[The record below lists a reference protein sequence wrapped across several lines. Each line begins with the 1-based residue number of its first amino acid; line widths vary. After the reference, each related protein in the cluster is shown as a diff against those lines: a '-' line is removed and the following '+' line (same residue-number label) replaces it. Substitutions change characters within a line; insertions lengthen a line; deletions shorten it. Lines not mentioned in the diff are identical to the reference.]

1 MQGGI
6 PILDAVGSDVMTEIR
21 DGDLVEVRDGAL
33 WRDGVKV
40 AAGEM
45 LEADEITARMDEAR
59 QNIGVELRGFAQNT
73 LEYVEKEAE
82 LTFEPLELP
91 DLKVE
96 DPGPARAGRRA
107 RTRLQ
112 ARPQDVASLHP

>member
-1 MQGGI
+1 
-6 PILDAVGSDVMTEIR
+6 
-21 DGDLVEVRDGAL
+21 
-33 WRDGVKV
+33 
-40 AAGEM
+40 M

-91 DLKVE
+91 DLKVKI
-96 DPGPARAGRRA
+96 RAGTRWSSCAATTTSTTSRRCVPTSA
-107 RTRLQ
+107 STR
-112 ARPQDVASLHP
+112 RC